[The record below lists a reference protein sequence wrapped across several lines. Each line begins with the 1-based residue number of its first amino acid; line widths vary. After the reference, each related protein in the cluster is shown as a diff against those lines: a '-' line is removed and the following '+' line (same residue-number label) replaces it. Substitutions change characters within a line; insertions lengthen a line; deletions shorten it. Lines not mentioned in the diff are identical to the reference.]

1 MIVCDINGDYI
12 GGGIE
17 LPDGFV
23 AGITAM
29 RK

>member
-1 MIVCDINGDYI
+1 MIGCDIYGDYI

-23 AGITAM
+23 AEMTAM
-29 RK
+29 KK